1 MNIAQETP
9 VGAVVAERLGRAE
22 VFDRL
27 GIDYCCHGAT
37 PLAEAC
43 AGARSISTGSWP
55 RSPRATC
62 ERRKRISTASITPR

>member
-27 GIDYCCHGAT
+27 GIDYCCHILFPRAAALESALW
-37 PLAEAC
+37 P
-43 AGARSISTGSWP
+43 AGA
-55 RSPRATC
+55 
-62 ERRKRISTASITPR
+62 